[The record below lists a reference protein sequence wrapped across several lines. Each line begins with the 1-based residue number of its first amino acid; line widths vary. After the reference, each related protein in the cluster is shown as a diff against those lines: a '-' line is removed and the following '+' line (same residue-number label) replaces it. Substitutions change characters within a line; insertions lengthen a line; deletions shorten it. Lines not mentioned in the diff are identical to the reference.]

1 MGFPDCTGERFG
13 VGTKIYP
20 GKCENSLNF
29 SSPHH
34 FGKGKCGKTVTC
46 LIFICRKQVDI
57 FCLLFCFFMDA
68 EFQEMNESNNYTEPT
83 DVEEDG
89 ARRSTLK

>member
-1 MGFPDCTGERFG
+1 
-13 VGTKIYP
+13 
-20 GKCENSLNF
+20 
-29 SSPHH
+29 
-34 FGKGKCGKTVTC
+34 
-46 LIFICRKQVDI
+46 
-57 FCLLFCFFMDA
+57 MDA